1 MGRKKDLFKVRAAKT
16 SLLIFAQTLSKDL
29 GMEPTFEEDCVDAPT
44 ISENGMAT
52 IPVDVDNVERI
63 SFDFKTNEIIFSKS
77 HLVDN
82 APKFSTN

>member
-1 MGRKKDLFKVRAAKT
+1 MGRKEDQIKRAAKIA
-16 SLLIFAQTLSKDL
+16 LLTFAQKLNNDL
-29 GMEPTFEEDCVDAPT
+29 GMNSTFEKDCIDAPV
-44 ISENGMAT
+44 ISENDKYV

-63 SFDFKTNEIIFSKS
+63 SFDFQTNEIIFSKS

>member
-1 MGRKKDLFKVRAAKT
+1 MGRKEDQIKHAAKIT
-16 SLLIFAQTLSKDL
+16 LFIFAQKLSEDL
-29 GMEPTFEEDCVDAPT
+29 GMEPTFEEACTDAPV
-44 ISENGMAT
+44 ISKNGMST
-52 IPVDVDNVERI
+52 IPVDINNVERI

>member
-1 MGRKKDLFKVRAAKT
+1 MERKEDQIKRAAKVALFT
-16 SLLIFAQTLSKDL
+16 FAQKLSADL
-29 GMEPTFEEDCVDAPT
+29 GMEPTFEEDCIDGPV
-44 ISENGMAT
+44 ISKNGMAT
-52 IPVDVDNVERI
+52 IPVDIDNVERI

>member
-1 MGRKKDLFKVRAAKT
+1 MGRKEDQIKRAAKIA
-16 SLLIFAQTLSKDL
+16 LLTFAQKLNADL
-29 GMEPTFEEDCVDAPT
+29 GTESTFEEDCVDGPV
-44 ISENGMAT
+44 ISKNGIAT
-52 IPVDVDNVERI
+52 IPVDVNNVERI

>member
-1 MGRKKDLFKVRAAKT
+1 MGRKEDQIKRAAKVALFT
-16 SLLIFAQTLSKDL
+16 FAQKLSNDL
-29 GMEPTFEEDCVDAPT
+29 GMEPTFDEACVDGPV
-44 ISENGMAT
+44 ISKNGMST
-52 IPVDVDNVERI
+52 IPVDINNVERI

>member
-1 MGRKKDLFKVRAAKT
+1 MGRKEDQIKRAAKT

-29 GMEPTFEEDCVDAPT
+29 GMESIFEEACTDAP
-44 ISENGMAT
+44 IVSENGMHI
-52 IPVDVDNVERI
+52 IPVDFNKVERI
-63 SFDFKTNEIIFSKS
+63 SFDFKTNEVIFSKS

>member
-1 MGRKKDLFKVRAAKT
+1 MGRKEDQIKHAAKIA
-16 SLLIFAQTLSKDL
+16 LFAFAQTLSEDL
-29 GMEPTFEEDCVDAPT
+29 GMEPTFEEACTDAPV

-52 IPVDVDNVERI
+52 IPVDIDNVERI

>member
-1 MGRKKDLFKVRAAKT
+1 MGRKEDQIKYAAKVA
-16 SLLIFAQTLSKDL
+16 LVAFAQELCNNL
-29 GMEPTFEEDCVDAPT
+29 GMKPTFDEACVDGPV
-44 ISENGMAT
+44 ISKNGMST
-52 IPVDVDNVERI
+52 IPVDINNVERI

>member
-1 MGRKKDLFKVRAAKT
+1 MGRKEDQIKHAAKVALVT
-16 SLLIFAQTLSKDL
+16 FAQKLSNDL
-29 GMEPTFEEDCVDAPT
+29 GMESTFEEACTDAPV

-52 IPVDVDNVERI
+52 IPVDINNVERI
-63 SFDFKTNEIIFSKS
+63 SFDFKTNEVIFSKS

>member
-1 MGRKKDLFKVRAAKT
+1 MWRKEDQIKRAAKVALFT
-16 SLLIFAQTLSKDL
+16 LAQKLSNDL
-29 GMEPTFEEDCVDAPT
+29 GMEPTFEEDCVDGPV
-44 ISENGMAT
+44 ISKNGMAT

>member
-1 MGRKKDLFKVRAAKT
+1 MGRKEDQIKHAAKVALVT
-16 SLLIFAQTLSKDL
+16 FAQKLSNDL
-29 GMEPTFEEDCVDAPT
+29 GMKPIFDEACVDGPV

-52 IPVDVDNVERI
+52 IPVDINNVERI
-63 SFDFKTNEIIFSKS
+63 SFDFKTNEVIFSKS

>member
-1 MGRKKDLFKVRAAKT
+1 MGRKEDQIKHAAKVALVT
-16 SLLIFAQTLSKDL
+16 FAQKLSNDL
-29 GMEPTFEEDCVDAPT
+29 GMESTFEEACTDAPI

-52 IPVDVDNVERI
+52 IPVDINNVERI
-63 SFDFKTNEIIFSKS
+63 SFDFKTNEVIFSKS

>member
-1 MGRKKDLFKVRAAKT
+1 MGRKEDQIKRAAKIA
-16 SLLIFAQTLSKDL
+16 LLTFAQKLNNDL
-29 GMEPTFEEDCVDAPT
+29 GMNSTFDEACVDGPV
-44 ISENGMAT
+44 ISKNGMAT
-52 IPVDVDNVERI
+52 IPVDINNVERI

>member
-1 MGRKKDLFKVRAAKT
+1 MGRKEDQIKRAAKIA
-16 SLLIFAQTLSKDL
+16 LLTFAQKLSNDL
-29 GMEPTFEEDCVDAPT
+29 GMKSTFDEACVDGPV
-44 ISENGMAT
+44 ISKNGMST
-52 IPVDVDNVERI
+52 IPVDVNNVERI